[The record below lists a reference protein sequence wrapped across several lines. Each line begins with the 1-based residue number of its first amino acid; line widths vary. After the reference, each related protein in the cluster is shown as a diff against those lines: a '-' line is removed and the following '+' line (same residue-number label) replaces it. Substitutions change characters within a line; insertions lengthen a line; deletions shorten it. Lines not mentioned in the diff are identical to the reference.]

1 MINVIITSF
10 FLGIG
15 LAMDATAVS
24 MANGMNE
31 PCMKLKK
38 ITIVALMFG
47 LFQGL
52 MPFTGYLLGSMI
64 LRKIEWL
71 IPWVALILLS
81 FIGVKMLI
89 EGIKNK
95 ESVCEEKKKL
105 TMKVLFIQAIA
116 TSIDALSVGFTI
128 SNYTFIEALVASLII
143 ALVTFVICIFA
154 VYIGKKF
161 GTRFGNKAEILGG
174 IILVLIGI
182 EIFVTGII

>member
-1 MINVIITSF
+1 MIIVIIRSF
-10 FLGIG
+10 FFGIG

-71 IPWVALILLS
+71 IPFV
-81 FIGVKMLI
+81 
-89 EGIKNK
+89 E
-95 ESVCEEKKKL
+95 
-105 TMKVLFIQAIA
+105 LF
-116 TSIDALSVGFTI
+116 
-128 SNYTFIEALVASLII
+128 
-143 ALVTFVICIFA
+143 
-154 VYIGKKF
+154 
-161 GTRFGNKAEILGG
+161 
-174 IILVLIGI
+174 
-182 EIFVTGII
+182 